1 MKRTI
6 LRASLWGVLTLSLFS
21 SCRTDSA
28 TTEQTIASKEKIAAF
43 ERFEKENN
51 IIKPI
56 AGNNQ
61 NTNSGKYVS
70 YSYPFA
76 LIIYNF
82 LQAHPD
88 YAKQIEKE
96 VGTIRLDAVSQTFG
110 NIEKS
115 VIFPVTNNEGKV
127 VALWEGIINENRDY
141 VSFYS
146 LNQNAKEI
154 NIIITEFQSYYDQKE
169 RRLTN
174 NAIAS
179 IKGLNPIAL
188 KPEAP
193 KDPPVKNI
201 EEVVITVPK
210 CDCDIPKLPGAGGID
225 YGTYNPGG
233 GMSGGSDAHG
243 GGSTSQSVAD
253 INYDKLKDY
262 PCAYEVATQLPNLG
276 NDLANLL
283 KDIFGNNSKIN
294 ITFSAGELQSDRENI
309 ILEGNTNYTYND
321 ATHIFNATTT
331 LNKNVLQTATQEYIL
346 RIMYHEVIHAY
357 LGYEFNTLGQTKFE
371 EKYPTIESYTI
382 SNSRKFTFKND
393 YQHSRYAPFIDKM
406 TDAIMS
412 YSQKVGNTNFT
423 RERAKA
429 LAMSGLFE
437 DLNNNIGIS
446 QIINDESTSNSY
458 SKGKKCN

>member
-1 MKRTI
+1 M
-6 LRASLWGVLTLSLFS
+6 AGSGCSNNGVEYDN
-21 SCRTDSA
+21 C
-28 TTEQTIASKEKIAAF
+28 
-43 ERFEKENN
+43 
-51 IIKPI
+51 
-56 AGNNQ
+56 
-61 NTNSGKYVS
+61 
-70 YSYPFA
+70 
-76 LIIYNF
+76 
-82 LQAHPD
+82 
-88 YAKQIEKE
+88 
-96 VGTIRLDAVSQTFG
+96 
-110 NIEKS
+110 
-115 VIFPVTNNEGKV
+115 
-127 VALWEGIINENRDY
+127 GI
-141 VSFYS
+141 
-146 LNQNAKEI
+146 
-154 NIIITEFQSYYDQKE
+154 
-169 RRLTN
+169 
-174 NAIAS
+174 
-179 IKGLNPIAL
+179 P
-188 KPEAP
+188 
-193 KDPPVKNI
+193 
-201 EEVVITVPK
+201 EVVIDVP
-210 CDCDIPKLPGAGGID
+210 PR
-225 YGTYNPGG
+225 GG
-233 GMSGGSDAHG
+233 GGGGTGFPDG
-243 GGSTSQSVAD
+243 GGSGCLPYELCDPGVHQGGGSSPAPSVAD
-253 INYDKLKDY
+253 IKYDKLKDF